1 VVVDIDLRAAVVD
14 ITLQAEVVAEVLVL
28 LPEEE
33 VEDQEAVTADK
44 KINN

>member
-33 VEDQEAVTADK
+33 VEDQEAVTVDR